1 MRFGKMTQD
10 DAARRNWIVANV
22 AAESRA
28 HLANQDG
35 LGEQRRARAITFIDA
50 GYNLQ
55 LLSEEEA
62 RRLQRLLLT
71 RETDDRVYLRCL
83 DNTP

>member
-1 MRFGKMTQD
+1 VRLGKRSQD
-10 DAARRNWIVANV
+10 EADRRDWIVANV

-28 HLANQDG
+28 YLANQDG
-35 LGEQRRARAITFIDA
+35 LGDQRRARALNFIDA
-50 GYNLQ
+50 GYNVQ

-83 DNTP
+83 DKTP

>member
-1 MRFGKMTQD
+1 MRLGKRTLGD
-10 DAARRNWIVANV
+10 EDRRAWIVANV

-28 HLANQDG
+28 YIADEDG
-35 LGEQRRARAITFIDA
+35 QGERRRGRAITFIDA
-50 GYNLQ
+50 GYDLH

-71 RETDDRVYLRCL
+71 GETEDRAFLRCL
-83 DNTP
+83 DKIP